1 MQDNI
6 LRHGCLLVACFGF
19 VAPQVKAEVSKVR
32 SRVFDLH
39 YQINASA
46 MPLDSVQLW
55 YTADQGMTWHLHG
68 YDDDR
73 QSPVSFQAPSEGKF
87 GFYVLALNATGPS
100 SQQPTRGT
108 RPQAWVF
115 VDYTPPVAQ
124 LHTAEN
130 ATMLGQ
136 RVIKLRWSA
145 VDAQLP
151 PRPIVVGFQRLPSE
165 TWEQA
170 TAEPLANT
178 GRYDWRIPADL
189 SGAIAVRIVVTD
201 NGGHRVESDSK
212 VVEIGEFVPN
222 LQETVETNLK
232 QDGDIQNL
240 LGSPTLGLS
249 IQDRLAGV
257 LPNQGQKA
265 RASALFREAMGFRDQ
280 GRTRH
285 AMARLREVA
294 KLDPHMTKAFS
305 EMGAILYQ
313 LGDFQNSLDAF
324 RVAIGQQPSM
334 KESLKGAAMA
344 LRQLKDYES
353 AAEKLRT
360 ILKHHPDDA
369 QTWMDLGDIGIYQG
383 DELLARECYIK
394 AGQVDSLGGGVKD
407 QAHKR
412 LALMADVS
420 RNQVGRGR

>member
-1 MQDNI
+1 LDY
-6 LRHGCLLVACFGF
+6 H
-19 VAPQVKAEVSKVR
+19 
-32 SRVFDLH
+32 
-39 YQINASA
+39 INASA

-115 VDYTPPVAQ
+115 VDFTPPVAQ
-124 LHTAEN
+124 LHSAEN
-130 ATMLGQ
+130 AVMLGQ

-145 VDAQLP
+145 VDSQLP
-151 PRPIVVGFQRLPSE
+151 PRPIAVGFQRLPSE

-201 NGGHRVESDSK
+201 KGGHRVESDSR

-222 LQETVETNLK
+222 RQAVAETSLEKDWGIKIPLN
-232 QDGDIQNL
+232 
-240 LGSPTLGLS
+240 SPTLGRPALG
-249 IQDRLAGV
+249 LGAAGPV
-257 LPNQGQKA
+257 GEIPTTQGQKA
-265 RASALFREAMGFRDQ
+265 RAAALFGEAMAFRDQ

-305 EMGAILYQ
+305 EMGAMLYK

-324 RVAIGQQPSM
+324 TVAVGQEPAM

-353 AAEKLRT
+353 AAQKLRT
-360 ILKHHPDDA
+360 ILRFEPDDA

-394 AGQVDSLGGGVKD
+394 AGEVDSQAGGVKD

-420 RNQVGRGR
+420 RNHGGRGR